1 MYACWCRVREENYAL
16 DGFLCEEN
24 ACSLQHLLYWLAT
37 LNSPTYSGSGSG
49 SSAESFLLSTSED
62 IAFGLGSS
70 SGGQSTDHLPVSIT
84 STLCKQR
91 FGDSDSTSI
100 VFPVNC

>member
-16 DGFLCEEN
+16 DGFLCEKN

-37 LNSPTYSGSGSG
+37 LNSRTYSGSGSG
-49 SSAESFLLSTSED
+49 SSAESFPLSTSED
-62 IAFGLGSS
+62 IAFGS
-70 SGGQSTDHLPVSIT
+70 SGSGEQSTDHLPVSIT
-84 STLCKQR
+84 NTLCKER
-91 FGDSDSTSI
+91 FSDSGSTSI